1 MKFTFIKSALITFS
15 VILFS
20 SFQSNAV
27 DMHGVMCGGEI
38 RPMDQSV
45 VDQFMADNP
54 GVNVTMEAVPWGTCQ
69 DKVINLAIAGDPV
82 SFSYVGSRTLKGLA
96 ENGHIVAVDIPDSQ
110 KDMYQPG
117 ILDTVSYKGEIWG
130 YPHAFSTKALF
141 MNCGLIEKAGLSCEG
156 PQSWDELY
164 SMAEAVKNNT
174 GVAGIGLT
182 GKDFDNTMHQFLN
195 YLYSNGGQV
204 IDPDTNEITLNSSNT
219 VETLEFYAKL
229 ANVSQEGPLAWERSQ
244 LTELFNDEKI
254 AMYINGPWGRG
265 QHKEELNVNTV
276 RIPAGPNGKQGT
288 LLITDSVAV
297 FNGTG
302 HEDMASALVAK
313 LTSGDAQYDLD
324 TGWGLTPIM
333 KYPQIGKVAPY
344 NEDYWM
350 MFIDAI
356 GDGGPEPLFVDYKA
370 FQTVMNSMI
379 QGAILGE
386 GDAADLVAEAAEE
399 LEEYK

>member
-1 MKFTFIKSALITFS
+1 MILKHFNRVISVLFIS
-15 VILFS
+15 LFS
-20 SFQSNAV
+20 ANAFAATDV
-27 DMHGVMCGGEI
+27 HGVMCGGEI
-38 RPMDQSV
+38 READMTV
-45 VDQFMADNP
+45 INKYMADNP
-54 GVNVTMEAVPWGTCQ
+54 DVNITMEAVPWGTCQ

-82 SFSYVGSRTLKGLA
+82 SFSYIGSRTLKGLA
-96 ENGHIVAVDIPDSQ
+96 ENGHIVPVNIPKSMTS
-110 KDMYQPG
+110 MYQPG
-117 ILDTVSYKGEIWG
+117 ILDTVTHLGQQWG
-130 YPHAFSTKALF
+130 FPHAFSTKALF
-141 MNCGLIEKAGLSCEG
+141 MNCDILDEAGLACEG

-164 SMAEAVKNNT
+164 SMAETIKNKT
-174 GVAGIGLT
+174 GIAGIGLA

-204 IDPDTNEITLNSSNT
+204 IDPDTNEITLNSPNT

-244 LTELFNDEKI
+244 LTELFNDKKI
-254 AMYINGPWGRG
+254 AMYINGPWGAG
-265 QHKEELNVNTV
+265 QHGDINQKTV
-276 RIPAGPNGKQGT
+276 RIPAGPNGSQGT

-302 HEDMASALVAK
+302 HEDIAMDIVAN

-324 TGWGLTPIM
+324 TSWGLTPIM
-333 KYPQIGKVAPY
+333 QYPQIGKVAPY
-344 NEDYWM
+344 NTDYWM

-356 GDGGPEPLFVDYKA
+356 ADGGPEPLLVDYKA